1 MGAGHS
7 HGGPS
12 GHGHG
17 HGQGTAGA
25 AHRGRLRI
33 ALLIAL
39 VLLVAEL
46 VGAWLTGSLALL
58 ADAGHVATDAVGI
71 GLALLAIH
79 VANRPTSERR
89 TFGLARVEILAALA
103 NCVLLLGVGGYI
115 LFEAVHRLREPAEVP
130 GGLTIVFG
138 VAGLLL
144 NLVSLSLLMRGQRE
158 SLNVR
163 GAFLEVLADTLGS
176 VAVVIAALV
185 ILTTG
190 WQRADTVASLIIALM
205 IVPRTVR
212 LAREALEVLLEAAP
226 KDVDI
231 AAVRRHI
238 MDLPGVTDLHDL
250 HVWTITSGLP
260 VLSAHVV
267 VTQETLDAVGHERML
282 HELQGCLGEH
292 FDVEHCTFQ
301 LEPHGHAAHEPRLC
315 H

>member
-7 HGGPS
+7 HGGAS

-17 HGQGTAGA
+17 RGTAGTA
-25 AHRGRLRI
+25 YRGRLLI
-33 ALLIAL
+33 ALLIAV
-39 VLLVAEL
+39 VLLVAQL
-46 VGAWLTGSLALL
+46 IGAWLTGSLALL
-58 ADAGHVATDAVGI
+58 ADAGHVATDGVGI
-71 GLALLAIH
+71 ALALLAIH
-79 VANRPTSERR
+79 VANRPTSEHR
-89 TFGLARVEILAALA
+89 TFGLARVEILAALV

-115 LFEAVHRLREPAEVP
+115 LYEAVHRLREPTEVP

-138 VAGLLL
+138 VTGLLL

-185 ILTTG
+185 IWTTG
-190 WQRADTVASLIIALM
+190 WQRADTIASLFIALL
-205 IVPRTVR
+205 IVPRTVK

-250 HVWTITSGLP
+250 HVWTITSGMP

-267 VTQETLDAVGHERML
+267 VSRETLDAVGHERLL